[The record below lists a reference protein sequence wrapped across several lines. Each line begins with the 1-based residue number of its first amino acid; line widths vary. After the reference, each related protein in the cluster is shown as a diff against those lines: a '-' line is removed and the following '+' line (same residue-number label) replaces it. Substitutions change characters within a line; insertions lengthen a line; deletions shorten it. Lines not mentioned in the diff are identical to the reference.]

1 MSVDLSR
8 LPVATATL
16 ECQGESHTIRWEAG
30 DLVAMDHEDP
40 EGERA
45 LAALGGTGMVCIDV
59 LNAWQRHRRDPRLL
73 SVCTRGPGDPVQ
85 PWPSGQGQ
93 VGQGVPFG
101 AVTTLMRGRA
111 TGNAFLRARGG
122 RMAQGGL
129 STFSGGGAISAAVA
143 ARPGRPGIPAGRA
156 DEGGRLASLDLLVGL
171 GSQVPV
177 RLVATVTAHLLAE
190 LASGAEGSASVVPA
204 LQASLFGRAHNAL
217 VNWLE
222 GSAMVATV
230 EVAEPGAPAAIE
242 RAPVGGEVRAL
253 LPLSWVAEVWGRGLT
268 VVAGR
273 LVLSVLEA
281 TPERTVMETLGPDWG
296 PPRAVAIELR

>member
-1 MSVDLSR
+1 MNVDLSR

-30 DLVAMDHEDP
+30 DLVAMDHDDP

-59 LNAWQRHRRDPRLL
+59 LNAWQKHRRDPRLL
-73 SVCTRGPGDPVQ
+73 TVCTRGPGDPVQ
-85 PWPSGQGQ
+85 PWPRGQGPVGQGQ
-93 VGQGVPFG
+93 TFG
-101 AVTTLMRGRA
+101 PVTTLMRGRA
-111 TGNAFLRARGG
+111 TGNSFLRARGG
-122 RMAQGGL
+122 RMAQGG
-129 STFSGGGAISAAVA
+129 STFGGGGAISAAA
-143 ARPGRPGIPAGRA
+143 GSRPGRPGIPAGRA
-156 DEGGRLASLDLLVGL
+156 DEGDRLASLEMLVGL

-177 RLVATVTAHLLAE
+177 RLVATVTAHLLAD

-230 EVAEPGAPAAIE
+230 EVAEPGAPAAVE

-273 LVLSVLEA
+273 LVLGVLEA

>member
-1 MSVDLSR
+1 MNVDLSR
-8 LPVATATL
+8 LPVATAML
-16 ECQGESHTIRWEAG
+16 GCQGQSHTIRWDAG
-30 DLVAMDHEDP
+30 DLVAMDHDDP
-40 EGERA
+40 AGERA
-45 LAALGGTGMVCIDV
+45 LAALGGTGMPCIDV

-73 SVCTRGPGDPVQ
+73 TVCTRGPGDPVQ
-85 PWPSGQGQ
+85 SCSSGQGQ

-122 RMAQGGL
+122 RTAQGGL
-129 STFSGGGAISAAVA
+129 STFGGGRAVSASVA
-143 ARPGRPGIPAGRA
+143 ARPGRPGMPAGRA
-156 DEGGRLASLDLLVGL
+156 DEGDRLASLEMLVGL

-177 RLVATVTAHLLAE
+177 RLVATVTAHLLAD

-230 EVAEPGAPAAIE
+230 EVAEPGAPAAVE
-242 RAPVGGEVRAL
+242 RAPGGGGVRAV

-268 VVAGR
+268 VVMDR
-273 LVLSVLEA
+273 LVLGVLEA
-281 TPERTVMETLGPDWG
+281 APERTVVETLGPDWG
-296 PPRAVAIELR
+296 PPRAVVIELR